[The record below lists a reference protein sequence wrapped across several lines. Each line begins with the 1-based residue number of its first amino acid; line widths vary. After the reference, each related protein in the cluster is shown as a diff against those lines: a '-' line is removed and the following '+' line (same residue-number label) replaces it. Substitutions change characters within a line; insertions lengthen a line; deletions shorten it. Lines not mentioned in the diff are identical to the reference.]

1 MPALREI
8 KDRMNSIRS
17 TMKITNAMYMISST
31 KLNNAK
37 ASLAETEPYFY
48 ALQKIMSTILKNL
61 PEDEF
66 DHPYLEKRE
75 NVLEKH
81 ICKAVICI
89 TADKGLAG
97 SYNHNIIKMTEQI
110 LQAEGDS
117 RLYVVG
123 EAGRQYFTHKRV
135 PIDEHFL
142 YTAQQPT
149 LPRARSIA
157 SRMLELFED
166 KEIDEVYIVYTKMLT
181 ATSFEPDVLQLLP
194 LFRLNKNVVV
204 AQHER
209 KDNMLDNFVLAPS
222 PDELLDNF
230 VPDYLAGF
238 IYSALV
244 ESYCAEHF
252 ARMQAMDSANKNG
265 EELLSQLST
274 QYNRTRQAK
283 ITQEITE
290 VAAGARARK
299 QQLERKK
306 SKEGSVIQ

>member
-1 MPALREI
+1 MSALREI
-8 KDRMNSIRS
+8 KDRMSSIKS

-37 ASLAETEPYFY
+37 TSLAETEPYFY

-61 PEDEF
+61 SDEF
-66 DHPYLEKRE
+66 EHPYLESRE
-75 NVLEKH
+75 HVMEKH
-81 ICKAVICI
+81 IGKAVVCI

-97 SYNHNIIKMTEQI
+97 SYNHNVIKMTEQI
-110 LQAEGDS
+110 LQAEGES
-117 RLYVVG
+117 KLYVVG
-123 EAGRQYFTHKRV
+123 EAGRQYFSHKNV
-135 PIDEHFL
+135 TIDEHFL

-157 SRMLELFED
+157 SRMLDLFEN
-166 KEIDEVYIVYTKMLT
+166 KEVDEVYIVYTKMLT

-204 AQHER
+204 AKHER
-209 KDNMLDNFVLAPS
+209 SDNLLDNFTLAPS
-222 PDELLDNF
+222 PEELLDNF

-299 QQLERKK
+299 QQLDRKK